1 MADFKNLNDLAPE
14 LKILLVNAQTTL
26 DDARSKMKEQG
37 LRVDLTSRLQLRD
50 DTKELERCIK
60 KIARGKFND
69 RDVEKLR
76 LAAIRLDTVVD
87 GVFNR

>member
-26 DDARSKMKEQG
+26 DDARSKMKEKG
-37 LRVDLTSRLQLRD
+37 LSVDLTSRLQLRD
-50 DTKELERCIK
+50 ETKEQERCIK
-60 KIARGKFND
+60 KIERGKFKD
-69 RDVEKLR
+69 KDVEKLR

>member
-1 MADFKNLNDLAPE
+1 MADFKNSNDLAPE

-69 RDVEKLR
+69 REVEKLR
-76 LAAIRLDTVVD
+76 LAVIRLETVVD

>member
-14 LKILLVNAQTTL
+14 LKILLVNAQVTL
-26 DDARSKMKEQG
+26 DDARSKMKEKG
-37 LRVDLTSRLQLRD
+37 LSVDLTSRLQLRD

-60 KIARGKFND
+60 KIERGKFKD
-69 RDVEKLR
+69 KDVEKLR

>member
-26 DDARSKMKEQG
+26 DDARSKMKEHG

-60 KIARGKFND
+60 KIERGKFKD
-69 RDVEKLR
+69 KDVEKLR
-76 LAAIRLDTVVD
+76 LAAIRLNTVVD

>member
-14 LKILLVNAQTTL
+14 LKILLVNAQVTL
-26 DDARSKMKEQG
+26 DDARSKMKEKG
-37 LRVDLTSRLQLRD
+37 LSVDLTSRLQLRD

-60 KIARGKFND
+60 KLERGKFKD
-69 RDVEKLR
+69 KDVEKLR

>member
-76 LAAIRLDTVVD
+76 LAVIRLDTVGD

>member
-26 DDARSKMKEQG
+26 DDARSKMKEKG
-37 LRVDLTSRLQLRD
+37 LSVDLTSRLQLRD

-60 KIARGKFND
+60 KIAGGKFKD
-69 RDVEKLR
+69 KDVEKLR
-76 LAAIRLDTVVD
+76 LAVIRLETVVD